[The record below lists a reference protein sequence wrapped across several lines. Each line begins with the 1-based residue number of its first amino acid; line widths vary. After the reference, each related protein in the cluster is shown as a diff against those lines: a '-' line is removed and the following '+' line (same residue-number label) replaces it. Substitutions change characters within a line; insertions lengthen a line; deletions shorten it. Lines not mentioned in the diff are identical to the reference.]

1 MALDPK
7 DKRTQLAFA
16 FGDAI
21 QRFTKHTPMTIEEIL
36 EALAFTAGH
45 ALAQKSAQQF
55 STKKKLRE
63 YVIASLD
70 RGITEGSIDR
80 TRPQIFIPPPKGLN

>member
-1 MALDPK
+1 MLDAS
-7 DKRTQLAFA
+7 DKRVQLAIG
-16 FGDAI
+16 FGTTI
-21 QRFTKHTPMTIEEIL
+21 QKFTTHTPMTIEEIL

-55 STKKKLRE
+55 ATKKKLRE

-70 RGITEGSIDR
+70 KGIAEGSIDR
-80 TRPQIFIPPPKGLN
+80 TKPQVFIAPPRH

>member
-1 MALDPK
+1 MLDAS
-7 DKRTQLAFA
+7 DKRTQLAMAFA
-16 FGDAI
+16 VAI
-21 QRFTKHTPMTIEEIL
+21 KSFTSHTPMTIEEIL

-45 ALAQKSAQQF
+45 ALAQKSATTF
-55 STKKKLRE
+55 ATKKKLRE

-80 TRPQIFIPPPKGLN
+80 TKPQVFIAPPRNGG